1 MNSHNSTKHISQ
13 RPPRKPNSLAE
24 QMKIK
29 RFDPVEL
36 KAWNSIYPDIKY
48 KNKKHNS
55 KKIFDGKTKDDPK
68 PRPPPKKEFD
78 IIKEQ
83 KPKEYKK
90 KKPKNPDVFQNK
102 KKMKK

>member
-1 MNSHNSTKHISQ
+1 MNNLNSTKHINQ
-13 RPPRKPNSLAE
+13 RAPRKPNNLAQ

-36 KAWNSIYPDIKY
+36 KAWNSIYPDIQY

-55 KKIFDGKTKDDPK
+55 QKIFDGDVQDDSKPK
-68 PRPPPKKEFD
+68 PPPKKEFD

-83 KPKEYKK
+83 KPKTHKK

-102 KKMKK
+102 KKLKK